1 MRQKT
6 ASFKAVMLTVAII
19 AGIAAQHRSAHAQ
32 DLQTA
37 IVAGGCFWCV
47 ESDFERVEGVIEA
60 VSGFAGGTVA
70 DPSYR
75 EVTRGGTGHLEAVQI
90 TYDADILP
98 YDQLLHLFLRSID
111 PTDAGGQFCDRGES
125 YATAIFT
132 ATEAERQAAEVAIA
146 EAEAELGQT
155 IVTPVR
161 AASPFYAADD
171 NHQDFYRSSA
181 IILTRRG
188 PMSRAN
194 AYRFYRD
201 SCGRDARVAEL
212 WGADAPFLSH

>member
-1 MRQKT
+1 MRQRT
-6 ASFKAVMLTVAII
+6 TTFKAVMLTVAII

-70 DPSYR
+70 DPTYR
-75 EVTRGGTGHLEAVQI
+75 QVSRGGTGHLEAVQI
-90 TYDADILP
+90 TYDADILS

-111 PTDAGGQFCDRGES
+111 PTDADGQFCDRGAH

-132 ATEAERQAAEVAIA
+132 ATEAERQAAATAIA
-146 EAEAELGQT
+146 EAEAQLGQA

-161 AASPFYAADD
+161 ETVPFYPAEAD
-171 NHQDFYRSSA
+171 HQDFYRSSA

-188 PMSRAN
+188 PMTRAN
-194 AYRFYRD
+194 AYAFYRE

-212 WGADAPFLSH
+212 WGTDAPFLSH